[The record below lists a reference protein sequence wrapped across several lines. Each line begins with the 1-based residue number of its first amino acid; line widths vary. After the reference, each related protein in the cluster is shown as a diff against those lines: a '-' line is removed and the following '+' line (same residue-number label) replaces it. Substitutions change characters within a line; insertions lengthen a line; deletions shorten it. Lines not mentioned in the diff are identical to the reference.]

1 MAQNIENVKY
11 IDGQTKTDTHTATQS
26 KPYTI
31 KDIEALTQSDAERLA
46 LEVLT
51 VKGHT
56 VYLVDFGGYFGYSAL
71 VFADG
76 QHISYAND
84 YALHHRGMTAVEL
97 RALYLQRFARCLF
110 TETELAAP
118 TSDPDEIDRRR
129 YYLQNYYGMR
139 RPHVSVFGVFR
150 TEADE
155 KARAIAIQGKHF
167 NPVCYA
173 YYDDAAFVRKCVA
186 LSDAIEK
193 AAAANKD
200 NFGYWK
206 DAFLKEMINHEYAIN
221 WQADYDTISAFAN
234 VSGVLDYENRE
245 ELFRAANFTDL
256 QRRAYDAARS
266 EYYRSHADF

>member
-1 MAQNIENVKY
+1 MKNEKNISTV
-11 IDGQTKTDTHTATQS
+11 S
-26 KPYTI
+26 TI
-31 KDIEALTQSDAERLA
+31 REIEALTQKSAAAIAEEQ
-46 LEVLT
+46 LEI
-51 VKGHT
+51 KGHN
-56 VYLVDFGGYFGYSAL
+56 VYLVDLGGYFGYSAM
-71 VFADG
+71 VYAEG
-76 QHISYAND
+76 MHIYHAND
-84 YALHHRGMTAVEL
+84 YALHHPNRSKEDL
-97 RALYLQRFARCLF
+97 RAFYVSSLGSKLF

-155 KARAIAIQGKHF
+155 KAHAIAIQGKHF

-186 LSDAIEK
+186 LSEAIEK
-193 AAAANKD
+193 SAAANKD

-221 WQADYDTISAFAN
+221 WQADYDTISAVAN
-234 VSGVLDYENRE
+234 VSGVRDYENRE
-245 ELFRAANFTDL
+245 ELFSAANFTDL
-256 QRRAYDAARS
+256 QRRAYHAARS